1 MEMALRAGFEPA
13 TCPLG
18 GGRAIQ
24 LCHRS
29 VEQGT
34 GHNGGKYYHTL
45 EVLRTSRGMIPQG
58 PAGQDKEFVSA
69 LRGGN

>member
-1 MEMALRAGFEPA
+1 MKPYGKVLEKFFWSKIAKMQVIETIDKMALQAGFEPA

-29 VEQGT
+29 
-34 GHNGGKYYHTL
+34 L
-45 EVLRTSRGMIPQG
+45 F
-58 PAGQDKEFVSA
+58 KELV
-69 LRGGN
+69 